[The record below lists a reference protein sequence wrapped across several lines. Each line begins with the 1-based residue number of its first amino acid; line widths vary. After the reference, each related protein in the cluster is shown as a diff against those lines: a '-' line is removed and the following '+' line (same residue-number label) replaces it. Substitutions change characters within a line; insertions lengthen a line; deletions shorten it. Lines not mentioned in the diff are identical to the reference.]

1 MKFNKKNFE
10 SLKLVSFIYLIM
22 IILLAMAVI
31 YLFTKCE
38 KTIHIKDDMVKS
50 KYNDLV
56 SRLGKPTYHEKCSAN
71 NLKSATWMSPLH
83 NFHDFGK
90 FGGCDYIKVMGKP
103 SKKYH
108 PHPAI
113 VFLIVG
119 KYMKVPDHL
128 MGPLKYASET
138 INIEQLFVPDS
149 YAEKYQKTG
158 QKDLA
163 LVTGSCA
170 SITISVITVKFVEDM
185 IKQYENQYECLSLYE
200 TFRNEYDRR
209 IDDYLC
215 GRGITNP
222 IPWFDIKF
230 WGEPE
235 IYDIGEDKCQAYQN
249 SLRGNGNKNKNNNV
263 RNKNNNIRKNN
274 NFSQNNNQNQNMNH
288 NLVNRNNNA
297 PVSGLATVVNHFMS
311 PRSHEPG

>member
-1 MKFNKKNFE
+1 MKYSKRNFQN
-10 SLKLVSFIYLIM
+10 LKVITLIYLLL
-22 IILLAMAVI
+22 IILLILAVV
-31 YLFTKCE
+31 YLVFQKSSSLN
-38 KTIHIKDDMVKS
+38 IKDDMVKG
-50 KYNDLV
+50 KYDDLV
-56 SRLGKPTYHEKCSAN
+56 SRLGKPTYHEKCASN
-71 NLKSATWMSPLH
+71 NMKSATWMSPLH

-90 FGGCDYIKVMGKP
+90 FGGCDYVKIMGKP
-103 SKKYH
+103 SKKFH

-138 INIEQLFVPDS
+138 INIEQLFVPDN
-149 YAEKYQKTG
+149 YAEKYFNSG
-158 QKDLA
+158 QKDIA

-215 GRGITNP
+215 GRGITDP
-222 IPWFDIKF
+222 IPWFDNNF

-249 SLRGNGNKNKNNNV
+249 SLRNKSNKNKNNNV
-263 RNKNNNIRKNN
+263 NNNNTNNPSNSKNINNNKNLRNNKNL
-274 NFSQNNNQNQNMNH
+274 SNNQLGNQQ
-288 NLVNRNNNA
+288 
-297 PVSGLATVVNHFMS
+297 VSGLTTVVNHFMS